1 MFQKGDLI
9 IYGNTGVCRVEKVGP
24 PRNLSGADGD
34 RLYYMLSPIYGAG
47 NIYIPVDTSV
57 FMRPVI
63 SREDADRLIERIP
76 SIHADIC
83 DSSNQ
88 RALSE
93 HYEAALQTHAC
104 EDLLQLIKTVYAKNR
119 DSIHRGK
126 KPGQTDQK
134 YKKRAED
141 LLYGELSV
149 ALSIPLDEVEGYIR
163 KRMVVQGNQNGT
175 AVKG

>member
-9 IYGNTGVCRVEKVGP
+9 IYGNTGVCRVEEVGP
-24 PRNLSGADGD
+24 PKNIGGADRD
-34 RLYYMLSPIYGAG
+34 RLYYTLSPVYGTG

-63 SREDADRLIERIP
+63 SREEADRLIDRIP
-76 SIHADIC
+76 LIQEDIC

-88 RALSE
+88 RTLNE
-93 HYEAALQTHAC
+93 HYQAVLQTHTC

-119 DSIHRGK
+119 NYIHRGK

-149 ALSIPLDEVEGYIR
+149 ALDIPLEKVEGYIR
-163 KRMVVQGNQNGT
+163 KKMAALEKKSETTINV
-175 AVKG
+175 